1 MAAPTDPLDV
11 SRRYWNE
18 ALGDADQFFAMTAVM
33 RLSRR
38 VGDNIDQ
45 VLRSHA
51 VNRNGYL
58 ILMSLELS
66 GSGSMILG
74 HLAQELIVHPTT
86 VTLTIDK
93 LEAEGFVKKQ
103 PHETDRRAVRATITK
118 SGRATAKRITTELGA
133 IGFGLG
139 DLTPAQTAKLAAA
152 TNIARGASGDLDR

>member
-1 MAAPTDPLDV
+1 MPADPLDV
-11 SRRYWNE
+11 SRQYWDDS
-18 ALGDADQFFAMTAVM
+18 LGDASRFFAMTEVM

-45 VLRSHA
+45 VLRAHSI
-51 VNRNGYL
+51 NRNGYL

-66 GSGSMILG
+66 GTGSMILG

-93 LEAEGFVKKQ
+93 LEIAGYVKKQ
-103 PHETDRRAVRATITK
+103 PHETDGRAIRATITK
-118 SGRATAKRITTELGA
+118 TGRIIAKRVTTELGA

-139 DLTPAQTAKLAAA
+139 ELNSSQTARLAAA
-152 TNIARGASGDLDR
+152 THDARKTSGDIDA